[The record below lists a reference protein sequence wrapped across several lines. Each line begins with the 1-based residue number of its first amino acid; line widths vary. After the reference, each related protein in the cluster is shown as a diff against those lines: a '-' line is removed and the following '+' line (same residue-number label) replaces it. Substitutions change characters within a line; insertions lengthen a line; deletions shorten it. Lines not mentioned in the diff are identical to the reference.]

1 MVSISHLN
9 SFRAHEWITSGP
21 SNLILHILLIFF
33 CPFLLI
39 LKVKS
44 DPMTHPPPAPHFPSK
59 EEFWQTTSRV
69 FSVSSTSR
77 FVFIWSFCIVSSGAS
92 HTHLDKQTRPSPIQ
106 TKPNLGAQNPSLDIK
121 FKSEKDSYLLNKPST
136 LYATY
141 QHWSEK
147 LKTLQV
153 LSYRSQLG
161 TLHQLYFT
169 KFLHFQQSTYCKITL
184 SRLYIKKPSH
194 AYL

>member
-1 MVSISHLN
+1 MDEYCLVLAIWYSTFCWFIL
-9 SFRAHEWITSGP
+9 SFPTDTGSEVRSCDTSP
-21 SNLILHILLIFF
+21 
-33 CPFLLI
+33 
-39 LKVKS
+39 
-44 DPMTHPPPAPHFPSK
+44 TPHFPSK
-59 EEFWQTTSRV
+59 EWFWQTTSKV
-69 FSVSSTSR
+69 FSVSSKSR
-77 FVFIWSFCIVSSGAS
+77 FVFIRSSCTVSSGAS

-106 TKPNLGAQNPSLDIK
+106 TKPNLGAQNLSLDLK
-121 FKSEKDSYLLNKPST
+121 LKSENYSCLLHKPST
-136 LYATY
+136 LYARY

-153 LSYRSQLG
+153 LSCRSQLG

-169 KFLHFQQSTYCKITL
+169 KFLCFQQSTYCKITL